1 MKRTIEILLR
11 LVAPPA
17 RLVALLLAAGAT
29 SSAAWA
35 DAPSLLNY
43 MSFDSTD
50 EHGIVVQND
59 VGTIAPTS
67 IGSGTY
73 FNYDT
78 NVEAKF
84 GANEFKSVAGGGIIG
99 LQNNTSG
106 LVADTAGWAIS
117 FWFHPS
123 STANWRSFFGF
134 GLLNGDNYFFVKNAS
149 NAFNIYKDT
158 TSTADNALGTP
169 PLGAV
174 AYTAASWNHI
184 AIVCAAGGGTA
195 TLYVNGTSCGSLT
208 IASGTSLR
216 EVLLCNGRWH
226 SGTDSDFY
234 RDTQTALF
242 DDFALFGGALT
253 PSAVKT
259 IAMGA
264 DTALGLYNAGE
275 LNFSRSI
282 NVNFYYLYGGSTPYT
297 AVSLGNNGTA
307 TVNSSSEGYGQYAVE
322 GTYWSDVLATSTAAQ
337 SVKVFDGSATSDSTV
352 TATVSGANGG
362 GFTQSGFDHHLMSG
376 YIGDS
381 SSKLEPTVT
390 FANIPFAN
398 YRVVLYFAVSDGS
411 ASKKY
416 GYVTLNDT
424 INVAGNGSTTIY
436 GDGGATGWGGAA
448 VSADNKQKN
457 NILLG
462 QNTLVSPVIANNA
475 SGSLK
480 VKSHALYSG
489 NTATSYYAGLAA
501 IQIVEVTPNTTT
513 GTYTFS
519 PAADTTTAITS
530 SSNWDNLPTGKGE
543 DITISISGDA
553 TVNVDRDMAFGTI
566 TIASTSESAATLTF
580 AGSCL
585 INATQVNVPANVTVK
600 YASSVSGGAPIINAP
615 VVLNDATAA
624 LEIAAPATMANA
636 ISGTGKVAVSANA
649 VVFTAENTFS
659 GGLTI
664 KSGGIAKT
672 TVPKGFGGTGTNPQ
686 VGYVTVEDG
695 GAVDVNKAYGAA
707 IYHLTLVGTG
717 VDGCGAA
724 FNSGIDIGIGER
736 QVSSITLTG
745 DAKVICNSTWGLI
758 TSSHEATTL
767 SLGSYKL
774 TIAGNSAKTFWFVNT
789 TVSGTGSIEVD
800 NGGSIT
806 TSKNASTVGNDVSLV
821 VKDGGALKVTEHNLT
836 AKTITCE
843 AGGTVEVSS
852 NRTLNIQNGGTFT
865 VNGTANISGQ
875 TNIGQTG
882 SAGSHLVVGGTV
894 NVNGSGVIKLV
905 STSDI
910 TKNGNGVIN
919 IAANA
924 QVWWI
929 DCSWTTSNAGDIFR
943 GDGTLSLDGNGGNW
957 SYYPNPCAF
966 PGTLKVVTRNGTSDY
981 HAYYAYFSG
990 DPSGFTA
997 RPTLLLACGTEA
1009 APGSVQLGSPALGK
1023 TMSVRDLSG
1032 HAVIYPWSSQNGT
1045 FTMDTLQERDTS
1057 FNGIFVQY
1065 AANQGISALTVRGE
1079 TEATQ
1084 THSLTLT
1091 KASTTTGAATVRDNA
1106 KLIFDSTGSW
1116 ENGTVT
1122 VADGG
1127 YLEVNNSGSV
1137 ASTLDL
1143 QSGGTIVIQTVT
1155 TTSGEGDAATTMTR
1169 IVPISAGTVTFP
1181 DSGEAV
1187 IDISA
1192 IPDLASDESEAIINA
1207 ATSLDLDVSKIRLV
1221 GKPYSLTRDG
1231 NALKVVNDGGL
1242 VWDSAKG
1249 WGEKDA
1255 TKYDEATI
1263 TSPGTVAL
1271 GGTSLSFDTLTLTGS
1286 GTVSFSQTGDETLT
1300 VNSLSIASG
1309 VTLTAFSGLN
1319 LDGAT
1324 VSMAGTSA
1332 YDTSAMIVVPDGV
1345 TLAMDGTTVNGN
1357 GYTRIIVQSGGTL
1370 ELTGVT
1376 CTAKIYAQN
1385 GANVKTYGN
1394 CVLNSTAWHLFE
1406 YGSTL
1411 TVESGNTQLQAEGQG
1426 NGLRGKIIV
1435 KAGATF
1441 TNTNTDALK
1450 YSASVSEKTEVELW
1464 GTLAMGS
1471 SRWTLGENNLITLHE
1486 GSEITGAGENAN
1498 NGALDWYGSG
1508 TLTAVGNAEIKARI
1522 KVRSGI
1528 SPTFNVSDGKVLT
1541 LSTYD
1546 FATSFAGSITKAGDG
1561 MLKLNKI
1568 GLPVLHGSEGTVL
1581 SYNDSTSHV
1590 NHSAASVTFT
1600 GKIDFVSE
1608 GRHGH
1613 LIKNNFSLA
1622 ENSRPQLA
1630 INTKKADVAYNDSF
1644 GYLFFETGWND
1655 KTLAVRDLVGEGRV
1669 CMKASGG
1676 TAQTTTIETM
1686 QTQDTKFS
1694 GIFICNDATN
1704 EKAHLANLSVIGDG
1718 SGTMHSLTLSG
1729 ANTSIGQLSVN
1740 GNAKVIFADNGS
1752 VKGSWAAGSVSVG
1765 ATGFIQSE
1773 STASSLAATLTL
1785 QDGATVVRGSQPV
1798 KATALTALDSAATIK
1813 IAFADDVTPTDGM
1826 VVLSGNW
1833 ATQPDAARF
1842 AFARSRYSGVY
1853 EFVVTD
1859 SGVVINE
1866 IETSVTVG
1874 GTEISVGNSWLLAA
1888 MQKSFDSGVS
1898 PTDMS
1903 VATVYLA
1910 NNGLNGMPRAVSYL
1924 LGLENP
1930 DDATTAFVVETAS
1943 VSSGE
1948 GNTPVLTFTGKS
1960 YSTDRATV
1968 TYSLYGGD
1976 SPNNMSEVTPDSNS
1990 GNVITVTVPSN
2001 ATVKYYQLKMTV
2013 TPK

>member
-17 RLVALLLAAGAT
+17 RLVALLLAVGAAG
-29 SSAAWA
+29 SAWA
-35 DAPSLLNY
+35 DTPSLLNY
-43 MSFDSTD
+43 MSFDNTANK
-50 EHGIVVQND
+50 GVVIQKD
-59 VGTIAPTS
+59 AGTIDPVKIDGDYVNYPTTGNAKS
-67 IGSGTY
+67 
-73 FNYDT
+73 
-78 NVEAKF
+78 KF
-84 GANEFKSVAGGGIIG
+84 GDHAYQANNGTIG
-99 LQNNTSG
+99 LRNNTAG
-106 LVADTAGWAIS
+106 LVSNSDGWTIS
-117 FWFHPS
+117 FWFHPNNQS
-123 STANWRSFFGF
+123 NWNSFFGF
-134 GLLNGDNYFFVKNAS
+134 GLLNGDNYHFLKTETD
-149 NAFNIYKDT
+149 AFSVYKDT
-158 TSTADNALGTP
+158 TSTDESALGTP
-169 PLGAV
+169 ALGNV

-184 AIVCAAGGGTA
+184 VLACAAGTGTV
-195 TLYVNGTSCGSLT
+195 TLYVNGVSRGTFTVNST
-208 IASGTSLR
+208 TSLR
-216 EVLLCNGRWH
+216 EVLLCRGRWH
-226 SGTDSDFY
+226 HDFNSAFY
-234 RDTQTALF
+234 RNKQTTWF
-242 DDFALFGGALT
+242 DDFALFGGVLSDTMIA
-253 PSAVKT
+253 T
-259 IAMGA
+259 IA
-264 DTALGLYNAGE
+264 AG
-275 LNFSRSI
+275 R
-282 NVNFYYLYGGSTPYT
+282 
-297 AVSLGNNGTA
+297 
-307 TVNSSSEGYGQYAVE
+307 
-322 GTYWSDVLATSTAAQ
+322 
-337 SVKVFDGSATSDSTV
+337 STV
-352 TATVSGANGG
+352 ADIFNDYEAN
-362 GFTQSGFDHHLMSG
+362 
-376 YIGDS
+376 
-381 SSKLEPTVT
+381 K
-390 FANIPFAN
+390 
-398 YRVVLYFAVSDGS
+398 
-411 ASKKY
+411 
-416 GYVTLNDT
+416 
-424 INVAGNGSTTIY
+424 
-436 GDGGATGWGGAA
+436 
-448 VSADNKQKN
+448 
-457 NILLG
+457 
-462 QNTLVSPVIANNA
+462 
-475 SGSLK
+475 
-480 VKSHALYSG
+480 
-489 NTATSYYAGLAA
+489 
-501 IQIVEVTPNTTT
+501 
-513 GTYTFS
+513 
-519 PAADTTTAITS
+519 
-530 SSNWDNLPTGKGE
+530 
-543 DITISISGDA
+543 TISISGDTTF
-553 TVNVDRDMAFGTI
+553 TVDNDMAFETI
-566 TIASTSESAATLTF
+566 TVENTSEEAATLTF
-580 AGSCL
+580 TGSYV
-585 INATQVNVPANVTVK
+585 INATQITVPANVTVK
-600 YASSVSGGAPIINAP
+600 LASSVSGTPVLNAP
-615 VVLNDATAA
+615 VVLSDATAT
-624 LEIAAPATMANA
+624 LEIAAPATISKT
-636 ISGTGKVAVSANA
+636 ISGSGKVAVSANP

-707 IYHLTLVGTG
+707 IYHLTLAGTG

-724 FNSGIDIGIGER
+724 FNSGDDIGTNER

-745 DAKVICNSTWGLI
+745 DAKVICNKTWGLI
-758 TSSHEATTL
+758 ASGHGATSL
-767 SLGSYKL
+767 SLEAYKL

-806 TSKNASTVGNDVSLV
+806 TSKNASTIGNDVSLV
-821 VKDGGALKVTEHNLT
+821 VKDGGALKVTEHTLT
-836 AKTITCE
+836 AKTLTCQ

-852 NRTLNIQNGGTFT
+852 GRTLNIQNSGTLT

-875 TNIGQTG
+875 ANIGQSG
-882 SAGSHLVVGGTV
+882 NAGSHLVVGGTV

-905 STSDI
+905 STSNI

-929 DCSWTTSNAGDIFR
+929 NCHWTSAVGGDIFR
-943 GDGTLSLDGNGGNW
+943 GEGTLYLDSSNGNW
-957 SYYPNPCAF
+957 SHSADTDFAGKIKWKIPSARWGGITGSTQFANRAAF
-966 PGTLKVVTRNGTSDY
+966 NLSDSGQLEFGEN
-981 HAYYAYFSG
+981 YAS
-990 DPSGFTA
+990 
-997 RPTLLLACGTEA
+997 R
-1009 APGSVQLGSPALGK
+1009 
-1023 TMSVRDLSG
+1023 
-1032 HAVIYPWSSQNGT
+1032 
-1045 FTMDTLQERDTS
+1045 
-1057 FNGIFVQY
+1057 
-1065 AANQGISALTVRGE
+1065 ALTVRDFEGGGTITVLSSHSATGE
-1079 TEATQ
+1079 FKVDTLQSNNTTFSGVFAQRANNRNTGLIVRGSAGDIK
-1084 THSLTLT
+1084 SLTLSG
-1091 KASTTTGAATVRDNA
+1091 ASTTTGSATVQDNA
-1106 KLIFDSTGSW
+1106 KLIFASSGSW
-1116 ENGTVT
+1116 ANGTVA
-1122 VADGG
+1122 VANGG
-1127 YLEVNNSGSV
+1127 YLEVQNTSPV

-1143 QSGGTIVIQTVT
+1143 QSGGTITIKTVT
-1155 TTSGEGDAATTMTR
+1155 TTSGEGDAATTTPSV
-1169 IVPISAGTVTFP
+1169 VPVSAGAVTFP
-1181 DSGEAV
+1181 DSGKAF
-1187 IDISA
+1187 IDISL
-1192 IPDLASDESEAIINA
+1192 IPDLETDESVTLIS
-1207 ATSLDLDVSKIRLV
+1207 ATTIDSDIANIRPV
-1221 GKPYSLTRDG
+1221 GKPYALKVEG
-1231 NALKVVNDGGL
+1231 NELKVVNDGGL
-1242 VWDSAKG
+1242 VWDSTNG
-1249 WGEKDA
+1249 WNGKDV
-1255 TKYDEATI
+1255 TKYGEATI

-1271 GGTSLSFDTLTLTGS
+1271 GGTSLSFDTLTIGGS
-1286 GTVSFSQTGDETLT
+1286 GTVSFSCTGDETLT
-1300 VNSLSIASG
+1300 VNSLSIATG
-1309 VTLTAFSGLN
+1309 VILTAFSGLN

-1370 ELTGVT
+1370 ELTDVT

-1426 NGLRGKIIV
+1426 TGLCGKIIV
-1435 KAGATF
+1435 KARATF

-1450 YSASVSEKTEVELW
+1450 YSASISEKTEVELW

-1486 GSEITGAGENAN
+1486 GAEITGAGENAS

-1508 TLTAVGNAEIKARI
+1508 TLTADGNAEIKARI

-1546 FATSFAGSITKAGDG
+1546 FATSFAGSITKAGGG

-1608 GRHGH
+1608 GRNGH

-1630 INTKKADVAYNDSF
+1630 INTKKADVAYNDSY

-1686 QTQDTKFS
+1686 QTQNTEFS
-1694 GIFICNDATN
+1694 GIFICNDGAT
-1704 EKAHLANLSVIGDG
+1704 EQAHLANLSIIGDG
-1718 SGTMHSLTLSG
+1718 SGTLHSLTLSG

-1740 GNAKVIFADNGS
+1740 DNAKVIFADNGS

-1773 STASSLAATLTL
+1773 STATSLAATLTL
-1785 QDGATVVRGSQPV
+1785 QDGATVVRSSQPV
-1798 KATALTALDSAATIK
+1798 KATALTALADGATVK
-1813 IAFADDVTPTDGM
+1813 IAFADGVAPADGM
-1826 VVLSGNW
+1826 VVLSGTW
-1833 ATQPDAARF
+1833 ATTPDAARF
-1842 AFARSRYSGVY
+1842 AFANSRAYGALY
-1853 EFVVTD
+1853 EFEVT
-1859 SGVVINE
+1859 STAVTIRE
-1866 IETSVTVG
+1866 KTETVSVDETPITVG
-1874 GTEISVGNSWLLAA
+1874 YSWI
-1888 MQKSFDSGVS
+1888 
-1898 PTDMS
+1898 
-1903 VATVYLA
+1903 ATAKQNTLNTPGANLSDLGSLNTYLT